1 MRLMWLSDFFL
12 SFFFLPKFMFKF
24 WKLFTGALCGEIVPA
39 GVLLRLSEG
48 DTGLGVWREHLEFIE
63 FLLSL

>member
-1 MRLMWLSDFFL
+1 MIFLFFW
-12 SFFFLPKFMFKF
+12 PKFMFKF
-24 WKLFTGALCGEIVPA
+24 WELSTGALSGEIVPA

-48 DTGLGVWREHLEFIE
+48 DTGLGVWREHLELIE